1 MFVKREREK
10 IMELHRIVSVEDV
23 YWEALWHLYESA
35 FPSAERR
42 NRQQMERMLSERTDM
57 YFNAVLEE
65 ELAGFFV
72 YWVFGDFYYLEY
84 LAVFPELR
92 NKRIGQKVLEYAA
105 QYLKGS
111 RLLEVE
117 PPADEITTRRV
128 RFYQRNGYEVLDK
141 DYSQPS
147 YDGEKEG
154 VALWIMG
161 NRSYDNPEVLQR
173 RLESIKQKVYREN
186 Y

>member
-1 MFVKREREK
+1 
-10 IMELHRIVSVEDV
+10 MELHRIVSVEDE

-35 FPSAERR
+35 FPPAERR

-92 NKRIGQKVLEYAA
+92 NKKIGQKVLEYAM
-105 QYLKGS
+105 QYLEGS

-117 PPADEITTRRV
+117 PPVDDITTRRV

-141 DYSQPS
+141 DYRQPS
-147 YDGEKEG
+147 YDGEKEEI
-154 VALWIMG
+154 ALWIMG